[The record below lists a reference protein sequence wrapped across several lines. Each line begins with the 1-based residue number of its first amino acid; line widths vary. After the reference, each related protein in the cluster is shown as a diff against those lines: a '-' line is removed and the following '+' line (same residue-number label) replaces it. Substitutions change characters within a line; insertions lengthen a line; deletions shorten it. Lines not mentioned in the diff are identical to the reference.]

1 MIVVKHRYRTF
12 FPQKSL
18 RFFRRKF
25 IFDFFSLPAQ
35 FSLSIFPLSIHQ
47 IVKIGKPLLAV
58 GVGENWKFSWYEF
71 LMIRFLELEAQTR
84 KRKQSIDLL
93 LERFLQVQ
101 VGRMLIVS
109 CLLQAKQGKS
119 CKQ

>member
-1 MIVVKHRYRTF
+1 MIVMKHRYRTF
-12 FPQKSL
+12 FPPRKSL
-18 RFFRRKF
+18 RFFRRIF
-25 IFDFFSLPAQ
+25 IFDFLSLLARFSP
-35 FSLSIFPLSIHQ
+35 SIFSLSIHQ
-47 IVKIGKPLLAV
+47 IVKIGKPLLAA

-109 CLLQAKQGKS
+109 RCAASEAGEEL
-119 CKQ
+119 